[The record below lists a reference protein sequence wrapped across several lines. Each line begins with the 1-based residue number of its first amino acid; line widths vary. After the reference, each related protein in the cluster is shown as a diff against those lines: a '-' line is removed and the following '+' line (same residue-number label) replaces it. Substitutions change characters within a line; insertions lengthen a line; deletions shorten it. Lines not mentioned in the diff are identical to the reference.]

1 MSINFTPSIFTNTSV
16 CLMMMAIA
24 INIFAHNQVLASEQ
38 LPGNILGDRMFTL
51 AVNSATEQ
59 IRQVA
64 KQQNATLIQYSIIN
78 NEFTIAGK
86 KQTRESE
93 LYIWVIKPTGD
104 ITFRQVDI
112 KALWQKQNTS
122 LSELIAQSRLSL
134 GVTGNY
140 NYLKR
145 NQLKDNFQKLHELLI
160 KPIENL
166 LPQQPN
172 TNIIFIPQGELFLVP
187 FAALQDAKGKYL
199 IERYTIATAPSI
211 QALDLLY
218 QRKKQYQNIGQ
229 DILVVGN
236 PKIQSD
242 RGEPLQLIGA
252 EQEAKAIA
260 QLFNTQ
266 PLIGNAATETAVV
279 QRISQAKIIHL
290 ATQAYLKNQQ
300 GLAFTPS
307 TQDDGL
313 LTPAEI
319 QKLKLTADLVVLSAN
334 DTAIGIITNDG
345 VIGLSRS
352 FLSAGVSSV
361 IASLWDIS
369 DQSTAYLMTKFYQ
382 KLHEK
387 PDKAAALRYA
397 MLETKKKY
405 PNPRDWA
412 AFTLIGL
419 L

>member
-1 MSINFTPSIFTNTSV
+1 MPNYFTQSI
-16 CLMMMAIA
+16 CLIMMAIA
-24 INIFAHNQVLASEQ
+24 SLNNINIFFKDQVVASEQ
-38 LPGNILGDRMFTL
+38 LPVNILGDRMFTL
-51 AVNSATEQ
+51 AVNSAKEQ
-59 IRQVA
+59 IKQIA
-64 KQQNATLIQYSIIN
+64 KQQNATLVQYSIISD
-78 NEFTIAGK
+78 EFTIGGK

-93 LYIWVIKPTGD
+93 LYIWVIQPTGN
-104 ITFRQVDI
+104 ITFRKVDI
-112 KALWQKQNTS
+112 KPLWQKQNTS
-122 LSELIAQSRLSL
+122 LADLIVRSRLSL
-134 GVTGNY
+134 GVRGNY
-140 NYLKR
+140 NYLKLS
-145 NQLKDNFQKLHELLI
+145 QKDDFQKLYTLLI
-160 KPIENL
+160 KPITNL

-172 TNIIFIPQGELFLVP
+172 TNIIFIPQGELFLIP
-187 FAALQDAKGKYL
+187 FAALQDTKGKYL
-199 IERYTIATAPSI
+199 IERYAVATAPSI

-218 QRKKQYQNIGQ
+218 QRKKQYKNLNQ

-236 PKIQSD
+236 PIIQSD
-242 RGEPLQLIGA
+242 RGEPLQLLGA

-279 QRISQAKIIHL
+279 QRMPQAKIIHL
-290 ATQAYLKNQQ
+290 ATKAYLKNQQ

-319 QKLKLTADLVVLSAN
+319 QKLKLAADLVVLSAN
-334 DTAIGIITNDG
+334 DTAIGKITNDG

-369 DQSTAYLMTKFYQ
+369 DQPTAFLMTKFYQ

-405 PNPRDWA
+405 TNPRDWA

>member
-1 MSINFTPSIFTNTSV
+1 MKN
-16 CLMMMAIA
+16 
-24 INIFAHNQVLASEQ
+24 
-38 LPGNILGDRMFTL
+38 
-51 AVNSATEQ
+51 VN
-59 IRQVA
+59 R
-64 KQQNATLIQYSIIN
+64 
-78 NEFTIAGK
+78 
-86 KQTRESE
+86 
-93 LYIWVIKPTGD
+93 
-104 ITFRQVDI
+104 
-112 KALWQKQNTS
+112 
-122 LSELIAQSRLSL
+122 
-134 GVTGNY
+134 
-140 NYLKR
+140 
-145 NQLKDNFQKLHELLI
+145 
-160 KPIENL
+160 
-166 LPQQPN
+166 
-172 TNIIFIPQGELFLVP
+172 
-187 FAALQDAKGKYL
+187 
-199 IERYTIATAPSI
+199 
-211 QALDLLY
+211 
-218 QRKKQYQNIGQ
+218 

-236 PKIQSD
+236 PIIQSD
-242 RGEPLQLIGA
+242 RREPLQLLGA

-279 QRISQAKIIHL
+279 QRMPQAKIIHL
-290 ATQAYLKNQQ
+290 ATKAYLNNQQ

-334 DTAIGIITNDG
+334 DTAIGKITNDG

-369 DQSTAYLMTKFYQ
+369 DQPTAFLMTKFYQ

>member
-1 MSINFTPSIFTNTSV
+1 MSINFTPSIFTNTSI

-24 INIFAHNQVLASEQ
+24 INIFAHNQVLASAQ

-59 IRQVA
+59 IKQVA
-64 KQQNATLIQYSIIN
+64 KQQNATLVQYSIIN
-78 NEFTIAGK
+78 DEFTIAGK

-104 ITFRQVDI
+104 ITFRQIDI
-112 KALWQKQNTS
+112 KPLWQKQNTS
-122 LSELIAQSRLSL
+122 LAELISQSRWSL

-140 NYLKR
+140 NYLKL
-145 NQLKDNFQKLHELLI
+145 NQLKDNFQNLYELLI
-160 KPIENL
+160 KPIEKL

-199 IERYTIATAPSI
+199 IERYTIATAPSS

-218 QRKKQYQNIGQ
+218 QRKKQYQNVGQ

-236 PKIQSD
+236 PTIQSD

-290 ATQAYLKNQQ
+290 ATQASLKNQQ

-369 DQSTAYLMTKFYQ
+369 DQSTAFLMTKFYQ

-397 MLETKKKY
+397 MLETQKKY

>member
-134 GVTGNY
+134 GVKGNY

-266 PLIGNAATETAVV
+266 PLIGNAATETAVI

-290 ATQAYLKNQQ
+290 ATQASLKNQQ

-369 DQSTAYLMTKFYQ
+369 DQSTALLMTKFYQ